1 MAAPQ
6 RAAAPAISAQPG
18 TQLSPQ
24 LTEHLLGRVD
34 EMAKLLTRRLAGEI
48 QLAPEFRSRGYLRA
62 VLQAC
67 RDGIRTLLLQLQD
80 GRRQQSAELARLG
93 RAGERQAEMEVPLEV
108 LLSAYRLAAR
118 VVWQEVI
125 GEAARLQELEPATVV
140 AVSEQVLDYLDQIS
154 GAVGRAYLETRERL
168 VRQRDRDR
176 DRVLQRLLA
185 GEVTP
190 DLRRV
195 AAALDLELAP
205 PYRVLAC
212 AAPGGADAALAA
224 AWGRSGVLLVGD
236 EPGTWIALAP
246 GDADAGRLAQSA
258 VRALDD
264 AMTRAGG
271 AVPDAAADDQ
281 LAPPPLRLG
290 VGPVA
295 GRLEDVADAARRA
308 RRALAAGSLLAP
320 DAVVHDD
327 RELGLFALLAADRDE
342 LLAHVEHVLGPLA
355 AAGDDARTRML
366 LDTLHALVTTRGP
379 NEAAAQLGIH
389 RHTVVYRLQRLRDL
403 LGVDLDDPTQRHR
416 LWLALQ
422 ALRLLR

>member
-1 MAAPQ
+1 MMGADMATNAPV
-6 RAAAPAISAQPG
+6 APLP
-18 TQLSPQ
+18 PQ

-34 EMAKLLTRRLAGEI
+34 EMAKLLARRLAREI
-48 QLAPEFRSRGYLRA
+48 QLPEGFRTRGYMRT

-67 RDGIRTLLLQLQD
+67 RDGIRTLLLQLHD
-80 GRRQQSAELARLG
+80 GRPQQSAELARLG
-93 RAGERQAEMEVPLEV
+93 RAGERQAELEVPLEV

-190 DLRRV
+190 ELRRL
-195 AAALDLELAP
+195 AATLDLDLSP

-212 AAPGGADAALAA
+212 SAAPDAAGADAVLAA
-224 AWGRSGVLLVGD
+224 AWQRAGVLLVAD
-236 EPGTWIALAP
+236 EPGSWIALLRR
-246 GDADAGRLAQSA
+246 DADVGRLVEDGA
-258 VRALDD
+258 RALHG
-264 AMTRAGG
+264 ARGG
-271 AVPDAAADDQ
+271 VSSPPESDG
-281 LAPPPLRLG
+281 PPPLRVGLG
-290 VGPVA
+290 SVA
-295 GRLEDVADAARRA
+295 TRLEDVADAARRA
-308 RRALAAGSLLAP
+308 RRALATGTRLAP
-320 DAVVHDD
+320 GALLHDD
-327 RELGLFALLAADRDE
+327 RELNLYALLAADREE
-342 LLAHVEHVLGPLA
+342 LRTHAEHVLGPLLD
-355 AAGDDARTRML
+355 GDDARSRML
-366 LDTLHALVTTRGP
+366 LDTLEALVSTRGL
-379 NEAAAQLGIH
+379 NDAAAQLGIH

-403 LGVDLDDPTQRHR
+403 LQVDLDDPAQRHR

-422 ALRLLR
+422 AARLLQ

>member
-6 RAAAPAISAQPG
+6 RAAAPAISAQPS

-34 EMAKLLTRRLAGEI
+34 EMAKLLTRRLTDEI
-48 QLAPEFRSRGYLRA
+48 QLPPEFRSRGYLRA

-67 RDGIRTLLLQLQD
+67 RDGIRTLLLQLHD

-125 GEAARLQELEPATVV
+125 GEAARLQELEPAMVV
-140 AVSEQVLDYLDQIS
+140 SVSEQVLDYLDQIS

-190 DLRRV
+190 DLRRL

-212 AAPGGADAALAA
+212 SAPDGADAALAA
-224 AWGRSGVLLVGD
+224 AWGRGSVLLVGD

-246 GDADAGRLAQSA
+246 RDVDVQRLAATGARALAESDAG
-258 VRALDD
+258 
-264 AMTRAGG
+264 T
-271 AVPDAAADDQ
+271 
-281 LAPPPLRLG
+281 PPLRLG
-290 VGPVA
+290 MGPVA

-308 RRALAAGSLLAP
+308 RRALAAGTRLAP
-320 DAVVHDD
+320 DALVHDE
-327 RELGLFALLAADRDE
+327 REVGIYALLTSERDE
-342 LLAHVEHVLGPLA
+342 LHAHVEHVLGPLA
-355 AAGDDARTRML
+355 GGGDARTRML
-366 LDTLHALVTTRGP
+366 LDTLDALVTTRGP

-403 LGVDLDDPTQRHR
+403 LGVDLDHPTERHR

>member
-6 RAAAPAISAQPG
+6 AAPASP
-18 TQLSPQ
+18 LPPQ

-34 EMAKLLTRRLAGEI
+34 EMAAVLARRLAEEI
-48 QLAPEFRSRGYLRA
+48 HLPAEFRSRAYLRT

-67 RDGIRTLLLQLQD
+67 RDGIRTLLVQLHD
-80 GRRQQSAELARLG
+80 GRRQHSAELARLG

-125 GEAARLQELEPATVV
+125 GEAARLESLEPATVV
-140 AVSEQVLDYLDQIS
+140 AVSEQVLDYLDEVS

-190 DLRRV
+190 DLRRL
-195 AAALDLELAP
+195 AAALDLDLSP

-212 AAPGGADAALAA
+212 TVGGGAAGADVALAS
-224 AWGRSGVLLVGD
+224 AWSRSGVLLVGD
-236 EPGTWIALAP
+236 EPGAWIALVP
-246 GDADAGRLAQSA
+246 RDADVSRLAA
-258 VRALDD
+258 GAARALHAD
-264 AMTRAGG
+264 
-271 AVPDAAADDQ
+271 PDAA
-281 LAPPPLRLG
+281 PPLRVG

-295 GRLEDVADAARRA
+295 ARLEDVADAARRA
-308 RRALAAGSLLAP
+308 RRALSAGTRLAP
-320 DAVVHDD
+320 DALLHDD
-327 RELGLFALLAADRDE
+327 RDLNLYALLAGNPDE
-342 LLAHVEHVLGPLA
+342 LQAHVQHVLGPLLD
-355 AAGDDARTRML
+355 GSRDARSRML
-366 LDTLHALVTTRGP
+366 LDTLEALVTTRGL

-403 LGVDLDDPTQRHR
+403 LGVDLDDPVQRHR

-422 ALRLLR
+422 AARLLQ

>member
-1 MAAPQ
+1 MSTPPRLATATTPPAPN
-6 RAAAPAISAQPG
+6 
-18 TQLSPQ
+18 TQLPPQ

-34 EMAKLLTRRLAGEI
+34 EMAALLARRLAGEI
-48 QLAPEFRSRGYLRA
+48 QLPAEFRSRAYLRT

-67 RDGIRTLLLQLQD
+67 RDGVRTLLVQLHD

-93 RAGERQAEMEVPLEV
+93 RAGERQAEMAVPLEV

-176 DRVLQRLLA
+176 DRVLQRLLG

-190 DLRRV
+190 DLRRL
-195 AAALDLELAP
+195 AAALDLDLTP

-212 AAPGGADAALAA
+212 SVPGASPGADGVLAS
-224 AWGRSGVLLVGD
+224 AWSRSGVLLVGD
-236 EPGTWIALAP
+236 EPGRWIALLP
-246 GDADAGRLAQSA
+246 GDPDVPRLAEA
-258 VRALDD
+258 GARALHEV
-264 AMTRAGG
+264 RGSSE
-271 AVPDAAADDQ
+271 DAA
-281 LAPPPLRLG
+281 PPLR
-290 VGPVA
+290 VGIGPIA
-295 GRLEDVADAARRA
+295 ARLEDVADAARRA
-308 RRALAAGSLLAP
+308 RRALGAGALLAP
-320 DAVVHDD
+320 STLLHDD
-327 RELGLFALLAADRDE
+327 REVGVYALLAADSDE
-342 LLAHVEHVLGPLA
+342 LRAHVQHVLGPLLD
-355 AAGDDARTRML
+355 GGDARSRML
-366 LDTLHALVTTRGP
+366 LETLEAVVSSRGL
-379 NEAAAQLGIH
+379 NETAAQLGIH

-403 LGVDLDDPTQRHR
+403 LGVDLDDPGQRHR

-422 ALRLLR
+422 AARLLQ

>member
-1 MAAPQ
+1 MIQMA
-6 RAAAPAISAQPG
+6 AAAPRPASP
-18 TQLSPQ
+18 LPPQ

-34 EMAKLLTRRLAGEI
+34 EMAAVLARRLAGEI
-48 QLAPEFRSRGYLRA
+48 HLPPEFRSRAYLRT

-67 RDGIRTLLLQLQD
+67 RDGIRTLLVQLHD

-125 GEAARLQELEPATVV
+125 GEAARLESLDPATVV
-140 AVSEQVLDYLDQIS
+140 AVSEQVLDYLDEIS

-190 DLRRV
+190 DLRRL
-195 AAALDLELAP
+195 AAALDLDLTP

-212 AAPGGADAALAA
+212 ALTFEAAGADVALAS
-224 AWGRSGVLLVGD
+224 AWSRSGVLLVGD
-236 EPGTWIALAP
+236 EPGAWIALAP
-246 GDADAGRLAQSA
+246 RDADVSRLAA
-258 VRALDD
+258 EGARALSAARGGDD
-264 AMTRAGG
+264 L
-271 AVPDAAADDQ
+271 V
-281 LAPPPLRLG
+281 PPLRVG
-290 VGPVA
+290 AGPVA
-295 GRLEDVADAARRA
+295 TRLEDVADAARRA
-308 RRALAAGSLLAP
+308 RRALSAGTRLAP
-320 DAVVHDD
+320 DALVHDD
-327 RELGLFALLAADRDE
+327 SELSLYALLAGDRDE
-342 LLAHVEHVLGPLA
+342 LQAHVQHVLGPLLD
-355 AAGDDARTRML
+355 GSRDARSRML
-366 LDTLHALVTTRGP
+366 LDTLEALVTTRGL

-403 LGVDLDDPTQRHR
+403 LGVDLDDPVQRHR

-422 ALRLLR
+422 AARLLQ